1 MGSENVIGLAHSR
14 SVFRLASEKM
24 LGLALVDL
32 GMDYKVKSEEQC
44 PATPVSPK
52 KSTDEWPPW
61 TPVV

>member
-32 GMDYKVKSEEQC
+32 GMDYKVKSEEQWSC
-44 PATPVSPK
+44 NTSITK
-52 KSTDEWPPW
+52 EKHR
-61 TPVV
+61 